1 MRGKNK
7 IQVNLV
13 LLWRRNTM
21 EGKSPAPQ
29 PTLSWPVIQVFA
41 PCIDHQMN
49 WYAVTKESCGII
61 PRFFSQN
68 IFFSRFQDEIFS
80 VSKQEWSV
88 MSKNGGKRPF
98 DEWVPEKGETLQR
111 QPGKV
116 HIVSSFRLF
125 VGLLRPR
132 EISERL
138 VLSEFFAG
146 IKSYVNGV
154 CVDSRIGAKSN
165 EEQTI
170 QNLNAKIASLELE
183 LEKLKCSRSF

>member
-1 MRGKNK
+1 
-7 IQVNLV
+7 
-13 LLWRRNTM
+13 M

-41 PCIDHQMN
+41 PCIDHQKN

-68 IFFSRFQDEIFS
+68 IFFSRFPDEIS
-80 VSKQEWSV
+80 VSKRELSV

-111 QPGKV
+111 QPGKLY
-116 HIVSSFRLF
+116 IVSSFGLF
-125 VGLLRPR
+125 VGLFRPR
-132 EISERL
+132 EIPERL
-138 VLSEFFAG
+138 VLSEFFAR
-146 IKSYVNGV
+146 IKSHVNGV

-170 QNLNAKIASLELE
+170 QNLNAKIESLELE
-183 LEKLKCSRSF
+183 LEKLKCTRSF

>member
-1 MRGKNK
+1 
-7 IQVNLV
+7 
-13 LLWRRNTM
+13 M

-29 PTLSWPVIQVFA
+29 PTLSWP
-41 PCIDHQMN
+41 
-49 WYAVTKESCGII
+49 VTKESCGII

-68 IFFSRFQDEIFS
+68 IFFSRFPDEIFS
-80 VSKQEWSV
+80 VSKQDLSV
-88 MSKNGGKRPF
+88 ISKNGGKRPF

-116 HIVSSFRLF
+116 YIVSSFGLF

-138 VLSEFFAG
+138 VLSEFFAR

-154 CVDSRIGAKSN
+154 CFDSRIGAKSN
-165 EEQTI
+165 EEQTVQI
-170 QNLNAKIASLELE
+170 ESLELE
-183 LEKLKCSRSF
+183 PEKLKCTRSF

>member
-13 LLWRRNTM
+13 LLWRRNAM

-29 PTLSWPVIQVFA
+29 PTLSWPVVQVFA
-41 PCIDHQMN
+41 PCIDQQKN

-68 IFFSRFQDEIFS
+68 IFFSCFPDEIFS
-80 VSKQEWSV
+80 VSKRELSV
-88 MSKNGGKRPF
+88 MNKNGGKRPF

-116 HIVSSFRLF
+116 YIVSSFGLF

-132 EISERL
+132 ENSERL
-138 VLSEFFAG
+138 ALSEFFAR

-154 CVDSRIGAKSN
+154 C
-165 EEQTI
+165 
-170 QNLNAKIASLELE
+170 
-183 LEKLKCSRSF
+183 